1 MMKHFLPRQSFEAII
16 RSFQELGLE
25 TKEVTESFYRQG
37 GVDLEQWGIVASV
50 DALMSLWTHA
60 TNQSTIDHVFIR
72 AGMAV
77 PFGSFGIVDHL
88 VRTSATIEEGMLQL
102 QTFIPLISA
111 TTSLVYVVEDDTVQI
126 QIHNTPYFA
135 IHDYVDRWLLGMF
148 HRRLTQFLGE
158 EVEVESLYLRPLEE
172 TDTSLDQLFGV
183 PVLPHPLWTGLQIDL
198 ETWKSPLP
206 TADPLLHKSL
216 LKAANELKFRQFSS
230 SPLSYAVWN
239 TLSLALASR
248 KSVSHIVSE
257 KLGMSMRTLQ
267 RRLRK
272 ENSSMSALLESY
284 RKQEALRLVSEGLS
298 SLSDISSKLGYN
310 EQSSFNRSFRRWV
323 GLSPRAWRQRFKEQD
338 QQDKHL

>member
-1 MMKHFLPRQSFEAII
+1 MKHFLPRQSFEAIV

-25 TKEVTESFYRQG
+25 TKEATESFYTKG
-37 GVDLEQWGIVASV
+37 GVDLGEWGIVASV
-50 DALMSLWTHA
+50 DALRALWAHA
-60 TNQSTIDHVFIR
+60 TSQSAIEHVFIR

-88 VRTSATIEEGMLQL
+88 VRTSSTLEEGMLQL
-102 QTFIPLISA
+102 QTFIPLVSS
-111 TTSLVYVVEDDTVQI
+111 TTSLVFDLEDDTVQI
-126 QIHNTPYFA
+126 QIHNTPYLA

-148 HRRLTQFLGE
+148 YRRLNQFLGE
-158 EVEVESLYLRPLEE
+158 EVEVQALYLRPLEE
-172 TDTSLDQLFGV
+172 AGSSLDELFGA

-198 ETWKSPLP
+198 ETWRSPLP

-216 LKAANELKFRQFSS
+216 LKAAKELKFRQFSS

-248 KSVSHIVSE
+248 KSASHVISE

-267 RRLRK
+267 RRLSK
-272 ENSSMSALLESY
+272 ENSSVSALLESY

-323 GLSPRAWRQRFKEQD
+323 GLSPRAWRQRFEERD
-338 QQDKHL
+338 QEGL